1 MRPWYDAPAGKG
13 SAPAGAMSAELSKK
27 TAVSQATL
35 LIIQGVDQGTRFEI
49 DADEVGL
56 GRGVQNAVRIHDTEV
71 SRAHAKLV
79 RTNGKYQLHDLHS
92 SNGTFING
100 SLVNTRDLA
109 PGDEIQIG
117 RTVLLFTVAAA
128 RNERGSVAEQV
139 ALLAEPGSDSSAN
152 IVGQAS
158 PHDSQTLAT
167 FASEPGRAQTIA
179 NLQVLYRIAEEAVHP
194 SNSIDQLLGRILEL
208 TIEVTGADRGCVL
221 LRDAQTEEVAPRV
234 FRHRPG
240 LRGNDRMGVSRSI
253 VDYVLN
259 TRQGVR
265 TSDARSDKRFIPGQS
280 ILQGGIREAICAPMQ
295 GRYDLQGAVYI
306 DITTPPERVVLENIP
321 QGRFNE
327 DLLRLMVAIARQSA
341 LAVEDNRYQLALV
354 KAERL
359 AAVGQT
365 IAILSH
371 HIKNILQGV
380 RGGSYLID
388 LGLKDHNE
396 ELVRK
401 GWGIV
406 EKNQEKIYQLVMDML
421 TFGKERQPVLRPADL
436 NETVGDVCE
445 LLAARAAELNVT
457 LEWGPAAELPSM
469 CIDAEGI
476 HRAVLNIVGNALDA
490 VDGREDAKVQVLT
503 AYDPVS
509 SLVSVVVAD
518 NGPGIAPEHVPQI
531 FNIFESTKG
540 ARGTGIGLAVSQK
553 IIREHGGDICVSSA
567 PGEGARFT
575 LEWPVIEDG
584 GEAKDGATARA
595 E

>member
-1 MRPWYDAPAGKG
+1 MEP
-13 SAPAGAMSAELSKK
+13 
-27 TAVSQATL
+27 
-35 LIIQGVDQGTRFEI
+35 I
-49 DADEVGL
+49 
-56 GRGVQNAVRIHDTEV
+56 
-71 SRAHAKLV
+71 
-79 RTNGKYQLHDLHS
+79 
-92 SNGTFING
+92 
-100 SLVNTRDLA
+100 
-109 PGDEIQIG
+109 
-117 RTVLLFTVAAA
+117 
-128 RNERGSVAEQV
+128 RNERVSVDEQV
-139 ALLAEPGSDSSAN
+139 ALLAEPASDHSVQ

-158 PHDSQTLAT
+158 PHDSQALAT
-167 FASEPGRAQTIA
+167 LASEPGRAQTVA
-179 NLQVLYRIAEEAVHP
+179 NLQVLYRIAEEAVRP

-221 LRDAQTEEVAPRV
+221 LRDAQTEEVSPQV

-240 LRGNDRMGVSRSI
+240 LRANDRMGVSRSI
-253 VDYVLN
+253 VDYVLKA
-259 TRQGVR
+259 RQGVR
-265 TSDARSDKRFIPGQS
+265 TSDARTDTRFVPGQS
-280 ILQGGIREAICAPMQ
+280 ILQGGIREAICVPMQ

-306 DITTPPERVVLENIP
+306 DITTPPERVLLENNP

-327 DLLRLMVAIARQSA
+327 ELLRLMVAIARQSA
-341 LAVEDNRYQLALV
+341 LAVEDHRYQLALV

-388 LGLKDHNE
+388 MGLKDHNE
-396 ELVRK
+396 DLVRK

-445 LLAARAAELNVT
+445 LLTARAAELKVV
-457 LEWGPAAELPSM
+457 LEWSPAALPPM

-490 VDGREDAKVQVLT
+490 VEGRENATVRVTT
-503 AYDPVS
+503 AFNPES
-509 SLVSVVVAD
+509 SLVSVTVAD
-518 NGPGIAPEHVPQI
+518 NGAGIPPDLLPQI

-553 IIREHGGDICVSSA
+553 IIREHGGDILVDSVT
-567 PGEGARFT
+567 GEGACFK
-575 LEWPVIEDG
+575 LEWPVIE
-584 GEAKDGATARA
+584 EASEGKGGATDRG

>member
-1 MRPWYDAPAGKG
+1 M
-13 SAPAGAMSAELSKK
+13 
-27 TAVSQATL
+27 
-35 LIIQGVDQGTRFEI
+35 
-49 DADEVGL
+49 
-56 GRGVQNAVRIHDTEV
+56 
-71 SRAHAKLV
+71 
-79 RTNGKYQLHDLHS
+79 
-92 SNGTFING
+92 
-100 SLVNTRDLA
+100 
-109 PGDEIQIG
+109 
-117 RTVLLFTVAAA
+117 
-128 RNERGSVAEQV
+128 
-139 ALLAEPGSDSSAN
+139 
-152 IVGQAS
+152 
-158 PHDSQTLAT
+158 
-167 FASEPGRAQTIA
+167 
-179 NLQVLYRIAEEAVHP
+179 LYRIAEEAVRP
-194 SNSIDQLLGRILEL
+194 SNSIEQLLGRILEL

-221 LRDAQTEEVAPRV
+221 LRDAQTEDVSPQV

-240 LRGNDRMGVSRSI
+240 LRETDRMGVSRSI
-253 VDYVLN
+253 VDYVLK

-265 TSDARSDKRFIPGQS
+265 TSDARTDARFVPGQS
-280 ILQGGIREAICAPMQ
+280 ILQGGIREAICVPMQ

-306 DITTPPERVVLENIP
+306 DITTSPERVLLENNP
-321 QGRFNE
+321 RGRFNE

-388 LGLKDHNE
+388 LGLKEHNE

-406 EKNQEKIYQLVMDML
+406 EKNQDKIYQLVMDML

-436 NETVGDVCE
+436 NETVSDVCE
-445 LLAARAAELNVT
+445 LLTARAAELKVR
-457 LEWGPAAELPSM
+457 LDWSPAADLPPM
-469 CIDAEGI
+469 CIDPEGI

-490 VDGREDAKVQVLT
+490 VEGREGGTVRVAT
-503 AYDPVS
+503 AFDPEG
-509 SLVSVVVAD
+509 SLVSVSVAD
-518 NGPGIAPEHVPQI
+518 NGPGIAADLVSQI

-553 IIREHGGDICVSSA
+553 IIREHGGDIHVDSV

-575 LEWPVIEDG
+575 LEWPVIEDVAG
-584 GEAKDGATARA
+584 SGCRREIPHPRSDPATQRRFTSECDRRRASARA
-595 E
+595 FPRRAWERGRLRRRGSRLA